1 MEHNIILPS
10 KPRVVKEEELAA
22 VFEIDGLYPGY
33 GYTIGNS
40 LRRIILSSLT
50 GAAIT
55 SIKIDGISHEFSTI
69 DGVQQDVV
77 TILLNLKRVRI
88 KVNSDEPQT
97 LHLKIKGPK
106 EVTAKDIEVPGQV
119 EILSPDAFI
128 CSVNGKASV
137 DIEINAQRGMGYV
150 PKEELQKDRV
160 EIGTI
165 TLDANFSP
173 IRRVNYEVDNMRVG
187 DKTNFNRLRI
197 FIETDGTISPREVLD
212 SSIRTMIDQLKAVV
226 GFQEPAEEEIEE
238 SASGDLNEPDA
249 EFLKTRIDTLG
260 LSTRTENALINAN
273 IRTVGGLVR
282 KRKSDILSLE
292 GLGKKSLDELEEL
305 LTKNGIV
312 LKD

>member
-1 MEHNIILPS
+1 MDHNIILPS
-10 KPRVVKEEELAA
+10 KPRVIKEEELSA

-40 LRRIILSSLT
+40 LRRIILSSLP

-55 SIKIDGISHEFSTI
+55 SIKIDGVNHEFSTI

-77 TILLNLKRVRI
+77 TILLNLKRVRLRI
-88 KVNSDEPQT
+88 NSEEPQT

-106 EVTAKDIEVPGQV
+106 EVTAADMEVSGQV
-119 EILSPDAFI
+119 EILSTDQFI
-128 CSVNGKASV
+128 CSVTDKINL
-137 DIEINAQRGMGYV
+137 DIEITAQRGMGYV
-150 PKEELQKDRV
+150 PKEELQKERV
-160 EIGTI
+160 DIGSI
-165 TLDANFSP
+165 ALDANFSP
-173 IRRVNYEVDNMRVG
+173 IRRVNYEVENMRVG
-187 DKTNFNRLRI
+187 DRTNFNRLRI

-226 GFQEPAEEEIEE
+226 GFQEPVEEVAEETP
-238 SASGDLNEPDA
+238 DLEKEEPDT

-282 KRKSDILSLE
+282 KKKSDILLLD
-292 GLGKKSLDELEEL
+292 GLGQKSLDELEEL
-305 LTKNGIV
+305 LGANGIT
-312 LKD
+312 LKE